1 MKRIITSLCILALPL
16 LSRAQS
22 VFPVRDEGEA
32 RNRTFHVVHY
42 KIEVSFDEQK
52 KMVNGKAAIT
62 LVPFLSEFKN
72 VELDAEQLDIHSVTV
87 GADKPVRYEVE
98 PKMLVVHLDK
108 PYSYGDT
115 ITVSIEYSCTPKK
128 GLYFTQ
134 PDSGYPDKHWQIWSQ
149 GEDMDNHFWFPCY
162 DFPND
167 KATSEMIAT
176 VRKGYT
182 VVSNGELV
190 SVKENKKD
198 STKTFHWRENKP
210 HSSYLITIAAG
221 DYTILHDRA
230 GKLPLQYY
238 VFREDTA
245 DARMCFRQT
254 PDMIKFFNEKIGYS
268 YAWEKYAQIL
278 ITDFIEGGMENTS
291 ATSLLDWATVY
302 DARERL
308 DNSPTGLIAHELAHQ
323 WWGDVVT
330 CKDWRHL
337 WLNESFASYFD
348 PLYHEYWLGKDE
360 FQLMMFNN
368 QQAGIYIDTTV
379 GRKPIVSVGSYG
391 TNIYP
396 RGAAVLHMLRF
407 VLGDQLFWKSLK
419 HYITKHQFTPVET
432 NDLKVAIEEVT
443 GQNLAWFFEQWVYKA
458 GHPIFDVKYRWSD
471 SAKAIFLSV
480 KQTQK
485 MDSLTGVFRTPV
497 DIEITSASGSVT
509 QRVNILTRDTTF
521 VLPSELK
528 PQLVIFDKGDW
539 ILKEVKFDKPNDEW
553 QYQAEAAGGSVD
565 RTLAVRALSAGRD
578 KDSFVPLFS
587 RVSSKDAFWNVRREG
602 IFALG
607 KVKTANDS
615 LKEQIKKALTGASK
629 DPKSSVRS
637 AALTQLGKLRGGD
650 VVTVLTGALTD
661 SSYSVVS
668 TALRALA
675 EADSLGAK
683 QKLSEFLD
691 RPSYRNTVA
700 NAALDALAKLDSVKG
715 VATALE
721 NVKYGKPVT
730 TRHTALSILHRYAK
744 EKLEVKTLYQTLMND
759 KDSGIKFRAVQA
771 LGEIGDASA
780 LPGLEKI
787 AADDGDGS
795 AEAAKTTI
803 EKIKQRMAAK
813 K

>member
-1 MKRIITSLCILALPL
+1 MIRIIIAVCFLALPI

-32 RNRTFHVVHY
+32 RNRTYHVVHY

-52 KMVNGKAAIT
+52 KMVMGKAAVT

-72 VELDAEQLDIHSVTV
+72 IELDAEQLDIHSVTL
-87 GADKPVRYEVE
+87 GSGKPVRYDVE

-115 ITVSIEYSCTPKK
+115 ITVAIEYSCTPKK

-134 PDSGYPDKHWQIWSQ
+134 PDSGYPDKPWQIWSQ

-167 KATSEMIAT
+167 KATSELIAT
-176 VRKGYT
+176 VKKSYT
-182 VVSNGELV
+182 VLSNGELV

-198 STKTFHWRENKP
+198 GTKTFHWKENKP
-210 HSSYLITIAAG
+210 HCSYLIAIAAG
-221 DYTILHDRA
+221 DYAILHDKA

-238 VFREDTA
+238 VFRDDTT

-254 PDMIKFFNEKIGYS
+254 PDMVKFFNEKIGYT
-268 YAWEKYAQIL
+268 YPWEKYAQVL

-291 ATSLLDWATVY
+291 ATLLLDWATVY
-302 DARERL
+302 DARQRL

-360 FQLMMFNN
+360 FQLMMLND
-368 QQAGIYIDTTV
+368 QQAGVHVDTAV

-391 TNIYP
+391 TNVYP
-396 RGAAVLHMLRF
+396 RGAVVLHMLRF
-407 VLGDQLFWKSLK
+407 VLGDQLFWKSLA
-419 HYITKHQFTPVET
+419 HYITKHQFAPVET

-443 GQNLAWFFEQWVYKA
+443 GQNLAWFFDQWVYKA

-471 SAKAIFLSV
+471 SAKSIFLSV

-497 DIEITSASGSVT
+497 DIEITSAAGAAT
-509 QRVNILTRDTTF
+509 ERVNILTKDTTF
-521 VLPSELK
+521 VLQSALK
-528 PQLVIFDKGDW
+528 PQLVIFDKGNW
-539 ILKEVKFDKPNDEW
+539 ILKELKFEKPIDEW
-553 QYQAEAAGGSVD
+553 KYQAEAATGSVD
-565 RTLAVRALSAGRD
+565 RTLALRALAVARD
-578 KDSFVPLFS
+578 NESFVPLFS
-587 RVSSKDAFWNVRREG
+587 RVSLKDAFWNVRREG
-602 IFALG
+602 IIALG
-607 KVKTANDS
+607 KVKAANDS
-615 LKEQIKKALTGASK
+615 LKGQIKITLTGAAK
-629 DPKSSVRS
+629 DAKSSVRS
-637 AALTQLGKLRGGD
+637 AALTQLGKLRGDD
-650 VVTVLTGALTD
+650 VVAVLRSALSD

-668 TALRALA
+668 SALRALA

-683 QKLSEFLD
+683 QTLSEFLD
-691 RPSYRNTVA
+691 RPSYRNNVA

-721 NVKYGKPVT
+721 DVRYGKPIS

-744 EKLEVKTLYQTLMND
+744 EKQEVKALYQSLMND
-759 KDSGIKFRAVQA
+759 KDSGIKFRAVQT

-780 LPGLEKI
+780 LPALEKI
-787 AADDGDGS
+787 AADQADGTAGV
-795 AEAAKTTI
+795 AKETI
-803 EKIKQRMAAK
+803 EKIKQRLSGK